1 MFVRIDVLRLILRC
15 TVGITHALLGGDQG
29 RLECSFFVLF
39 RGLCN
44 AGAMGFLFRRS
55 KVLIALT

>member
-44 AGAMGFLFRRS
+44 AGAMGFLFR
-55 KVLIALT
+55 